1 MFQGMGLWRRLRE
14 REKHEAQVRAAGG
27 LVWRDGPN
35 GDVELALIH
44 RPAYDDWT
52 LPKGKLH
59 PEEEE
64 LSAAVRE
71 VEEETGFRCIPGDE
85 IGVSRY
91 VDRKGRDKVVR
102 YWTMRPVGGAF
113 RPSREVD
120 QLRWV
125 SPAEATDLL
134 TYDHDRVLVKQFA
147 ASP

>member
-1 MFQGMGLWRRLRE
+1 MFQGMGLWRLRE

-113 RPSREVD
+113 RPSWEVD

-125 SPAEATDLL
+125 PPAEATDL
-134 TYDHDRVLVKQFA
+134 
-147 ASP
+147 